1 METLAYQSRQVLKE
15 SLQVAAARPQLKG
28 CRFGP
33 EESATLFPRNYVICP
48 TNGDGWMTHDDYQS
62 ENNRESESADWMSL
76 NHECDWTGVS
86 CNGDKVTTSLLLY
99 DRAIS
104 GTIPSE
110 ISLLSSLSGLE
121 LTNTF
126 LTGAI
131 PTELGLLAKLQ
142 RLSLEHNRL
151 TDTIPSVLGQLGLIV
166 VGVVPRK

>member
-1 METLAYQSRQVLKE
+1 
-15 SLQVAAARPQLKG
+15 
-28 CRFGP
+28 
-33 EESATLFPRNYVICP
+33 
-48 TNGDGWMTHDDYQS
+48 
-62 ENNRESESADWMSL
+62 
-76 NHECDWTGVS
+76 
-86 CNGDKVTTSLLLY
+86 LLLY